1 MKSSAFPYFGT
12 NPRSE
17 EPFLNISKGDR
28 KGHRSYG
35 GRVYWQDET
44 YNDSRVLVHVPET
57 FDVSKPG
64 VIVVFFHGNGAT
76 LERDVRDRQLVP
88 QQISDS
94 GVNAVLLA
102 PQLAVNAADSSAGK
116 FWQPGGFKRFIDES
130 ASHLARLYGDPK
142 SAQAF
147 ANLPIV
153 IVGYS
158 GGFLPTAWSLEVGG
172 IPNRVRGVFLLDAVY
187 GELDKFAS
195 WIEKNRTGFFVSSYT
210 RYTKRRDQ
218 ELMQMLR
225 DKGITVTESMDGPL
239 RPGSVVFVQTPDG
252 VTHRD
257 YVTQAWTEHPVK
269 DVLVK
274 MAATPAL
281 DPDRQ
286 RAVARAGKR
295 LFAASHC
302 LRRDRRLRQDHR
314 HQRQRDK
321 GRRDIARG
329 VKEIARVQKA
339 ADRRS
344 DRLPDIEHRGIE
356 RHRGGCE
363 RRRCADQP
371 HLLHRIGGRKAQPPD
386 RDGHRHQRI
395 DAGAERPAGYA
406 GQQQRREQH
415 RGLPGA
421 PGIDDA
427 GCDRDADETAH
438 AVEREHQ
445 PDRVRPRARQ
455 LRQQRP
461 HEGEHHE
468 LAGHLQRRDQQQQ
481 HDHAGCGRHRSR
493 S

>member
-1 MKSSAFPYFGT
+1 MVGAIPKFQIADRTSRAISPAASRWVQPLRWRLAALLVPLSLVLVQCGKAPEPGMLAANTEGTKSKTSKAQAAADTFDDRFPQPQFAERFPTTHESLPQISREVALAPRRAARAEPVRVASLTPTLNLPRPAERDELTTLVSMKSSAFPYFGT

-17 EPFLNISKGDR
+17 EPFLNIAKGER
-28 KGHRSYG
+28 KGHRSYN

-57 FDVSKPG
+57 FDVRKPA

-172 IPNRVRGVFLLDAVY
+172 ISNRVRGVFLLDAVY

-210 RYTKRRDQ
+210 RYTKRHDL

-225 DKGITVTESMDGPL
+225 DKGITVTENMDGPL

-257 YVTQAWTEHPVK
+257 YVTKAWTEHPVR

-274 MAATPAL
+274 MAASPSLT
-281 DPDRQ
+281 RI
-286 RAVARAGKR
+286 
-295 LFAASHC
+295 AA
-302 LRRDRRLRQDHR
+302 
-314 HQRQRDK
+314 
-321 GRRDIARG
+321 
-329 VKEIARVQKA
+329 
-339 ADRRS
+339 
-344 DRLPDIEHRGIE
+344 
-356 RHRGGCE
+356 
-363 RRRCADQP
+363 
-371 HLLHRIGGRKAQPPD
+371 
-386 RDGHRHQRI
+386 
-395 DAGAERPAGYA
+395 
-406 GQQQRREQH
+406 
-415 RGLPGA
+415 A
-421 PGIDDA
+421 PWSTN
-427 GCDRDADETAH
+427 R
-438 AVEREHQ
+438 
-445 PDRVRPRARQ
+445 
-455 LRQQRP
+455 
-461 HEGEHHE
+461 
-468 LAGHLQRRDQQQQ
+468 
-481 HDHAGCGRHRSR
+481 
-493 S
+493 

>member
-1 MKSSAFPYFGT
+1 MAALFVPLSFMLVQCGKAPSAEMVAANTEGAKSRTAKSQTSIVTFDDRFPTPQFADRFPTANESLPQFQRQVALAPQPPRTVRTEPVRVASLTPTLTLPRTERDEATTLVSMKSSAFPYFGT

-57 FDVSKPG
+57 FDVRKPG

-102 PQLAVNAADSSAGK
+102 PQFAVNAADSSAGK

-158 GGFLPTAWSLEVGG
+158 GGFLPTAWSLDVGG
-172 IPNRVRGVFLLDAVY
+172 MPDRVRGVFLLDAVY

-239 RPGSVVFVQTPDG
+239 RPGSVVFVQTRDG
-252 VTHRD
+252 ITHRD
-257 YVTQAWTEHPVK
+257 YVTRAWTEHPVK
-269 DVLVK
+269 EVLVK

-281 DPDRQ
+281 TR
-286 RAVARAGKR
+286 VA
-295 LFAASHC
+295 S
-302 LRRDRRLRQDHR
+302 
-314 HQRQRDK
+314 
-321 GRRDIARG
+321 
-329 VKEIARVQKA
+329 
-339 ADRRS
+339 
-344 DRLPDIEHRGIE
+344 
-356 RHRGGCE
+356 
-363 RRRCADQP
+363 
-371 HLLHRIGGRKAQPPD
+371 
-386 RDGHRHQRI
+386 
-395 DAGAERPAGYA
+395 
-406 GQQQRREQH
+406 
-415 RGLPGA
+415 A
-421 PGIDDA
+421 PYPN
-427 GCDRDADETAH
+427 R
-438 AVEREHQ
+438 
-445 PDRVRPRARQ
+445 
-455 LRQQRP
+455 
-461 HEGEHHE
+461 
-468 LAGHLQRRDQQQQ
+468 
-481 HDHAGCGRHRSR
+481 
-493 S
+493 

>member
-1 MKSSAFPYFGT
+1 MVGANPKFQTIDRATRPARPAALRRALLLRWHWVAMAALIVPLSFVLVQCGKAPDAGMLAANTDGAKSRAGKSKSQAWADTFEDRFPQPQFADRFPTAGESLPQIHRQVALGPEPRAVRTEPVRLASLTPTLTLPRPEREELTTLVSMKSSAFPYFGT

-17 EPFLNISKGDR
+17 EPFLNVTKGDR
-28 KGHRSYG
+28 KGHKNYS

-57 FDVSKPG
+57 FDVKKPG

-116 FWQPGGFKRFIDES
+116 FWQPGGLKRFIDES

-172 IPNRVRGVFLLDAVY
+172 LPNRVRGVFLLDAVY
-187 GELDKFAS
+187 GEFDKFAS

-210 RYTKRRDQ
+210 RHTKRHDL

-225 DKGITVTESMDGPL
+225 DRGITVTESMDGPL

-252 VTHRD
+252 ITHRD
-257 YVTQAWTEHPVK
+257 YVTQAWTEHPLK
-269 DVLVK
+269 EVLVK

-281 DPDRQ
+281 TRI
-286 RAVARAGKR
+286 
-295 LFAASHC
+295 AS
-302 LRRDRRLRQDHR
+302 
-314 HQRQRDK
+314 
-321 GRRDIARG
+321 A
-329 VKEIARVQKA
+329 
-339 ADRRS
+339 
-344 DRLPDIEHRGIE
+344 P
-356 RHRGGCE
+356 
-363 RRRCADQP
+363 
-371 HLLHRIGGRKAQPPD
+371 
-386 RDGHRHQRI
+386 
-395 DAGAERPAGYA
+395 YA
-406 GQQQRREQH
+406 GR
-415 RGLPGA
+415 
-421 PGIDDA
+421 
-427 GCDRDADETAH
+427 
-438 AVEREHQ
+438 
-445 PDRVRPRARQ
+445 
-455 LRQQRP
+455 
-461 HEGEHHE
+461 
-468 LAGHLQRRDQQQQ
+468 
-481 HDHAGCGRHRSR
+481 
-493 S
+493 